1 MNSLELAFNFES
13 ASVRTITDGEEIWFV
28 GKDVC
33 DVLGFTNSRK
43 AIDDHVEPED
53 KIVFEKSRFV
63 TFDAPNR
70 GLTVINESGVYA
82 LILSSN
88 LPSAKQFKHW
98 VTHDV
103 LPSIRKQGFYSLLPD
118 EELMKMLEERI
129 RHNPRLLKDSAISE
143 SNKAAMRKWSLET
156 NLADLWARRDEL
168 TLEEYLNE
176 LGRLNPTTS
185 RWSREAEKARQYYE
199 RKPLKEKALRDAKRA
214 AEPEPERTNYG
225 HGIILIRKE
234 EE

>member
-1 MNSLELAFNFES
+1 MNSLELAFNFET

-28 GKDVC
+28 GKDVAEA
-33 DVLGFTNSRK
+33 LGYGDTDQALRRHVRNNDKLTRQINGSGQSRDM
-43 AIDDHVEPED
+43 I
-53 KIVFEKSRFV
+53 
-63 TFDAPNR
+63 
-70 GLTVINESGVYA
+70 LINEAGVYS
-82 LILSSN
+82 LILRSK
-88 LPSAKQFKHW
+88 LPSAEKFQDW
-98 VTHDV
+98 VTHEV

-143 SNKAAMRKWSLET
+143 SNKTALRKWSLET

-168 TLEEYLNE
+168 TLEEHLNE

-199 RKPLKEKALRDAKRA
+199 RKPLREKALRDAKRA
-214 AEPEPERTNYG
+214 AEPELERTNYG
-225 HGIILIRKE
+225 HGVILIRKDKE
-234 EE
+234 

>member
-1 MNSLELAFNFES
+1 MNSLELAFNFET

-28 GKDVC
+28 GKDVAEA
-33 DVLGFTNSRK
+33 LGYSNPQK
-43 AIDDHVEPED
+43 ALRDHVRDRD
-53 KIVFEKSRFV
+53 K
-63 TFDAPNR
+63 
-70 GLTVINESGVYA
+70 TVNDSFTVHGTQGVLINEAGVYS
-82 LILSSN
+82 LILRSK
-88 LPSAKQFKHW
+88 LPSAEKFQDW
-98 VTHDV
+98 VTHEV

-176 LGRLNPTTS
+176 LGKLNPTTS

-199 RKPLKEKALRDAKRA
+199 RKPLREKVLRDVKPK
-214 AEPEPERTNYG
+214 PEPERTNYG